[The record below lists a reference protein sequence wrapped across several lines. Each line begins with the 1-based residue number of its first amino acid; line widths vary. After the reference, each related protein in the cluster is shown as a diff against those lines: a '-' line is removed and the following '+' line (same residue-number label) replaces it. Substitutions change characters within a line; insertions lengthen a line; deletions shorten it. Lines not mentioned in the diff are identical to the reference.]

1 MTTKKWNGH
10 LSVKLTSIIIKAMFA
25 VFVLSLFGM
34 PYYAKFMSY
43 VLSGKE
49 FVPFLTTF
57 YFCAVFAFIALFN
70 LNKLI
75 NNIKAEKIV
84 RKRKPAPKNDADFL
98 NLNYT
103 AFFKHARAIRTSLK
117 SLYFFDIFTL
127 YLISGNFVLSMSIVT
142 SVALRPASSLSN
154 DNITVFI

>member
-1 MTTKKWNGH
+1 MQLFYIIYYIDIIS
-10 LSVKLTSIIIKAMFA
+10 LSYKNV
-25 VFVLSLFGM
+25 
-34 PYYAKFMSY
+34 
-43 VLSGKE
+43 
-49 FVPFLTTF
+49 
-57 YFCAVFAFIALFN
+57 
-70 LNKLI
+70 
-75 NNIKAEKIV
+75 NIKAEKIV
-84 RKRKPAPKNDADFL
+84 RKRKPAPKTDADFL
-98 NLNYT
+98 NLSYT